1 MLHLPRKKKGLR
13 VSHFITAIDREVI
26 ARKGD
31 KIDDGFIRQL
41 QEMRPG
47 GLTETEPLTET
58 YHLVNMTSLLK
69 ADKYRFMQNLTTKLA
84 KCESVLAA
92 IRINDLISQE
102 LTWLERYRYHY
113 DHTLAVTF
121 LVSLMAAES
130 LADEEEVSRAAFCA
144 LTHDFGISRVPVEVL
159 TKEGPLDEVERNLL
173 SEHPIY
179 GFLLLNYYGLGQPQL
194 NAAVAL
200 EHHENFLKQG
210 YPQAVLSE
218 QPITKFIQIAD
229 TFDSLISSRPYRPA
243 HELSSAIAVVE
254 GRMATGRLDA
264 EACELL
270 KSLVLQ

>member
-1 MLHLPRKKKGLR
+1 MLHLPMKKKGLR

-41 QEMRPG
+41 QEMRPT

-58 YHLVNMTSLLK
+58 YHLVNISSLLK
-69 ADKYRFMQNLTTKLA
+69 ADKYRFIQNLATKLA

-121 LVSLMAAES
+121 FVSLMALRSFE
-130 LADEEEVSRAAFCA
+130 DENGVSQATFCA
-144 LTHDFGISRVPVEVL
+144 LTHDLGMSRVPVEVL
-159 TKEGPLDEVERNLL
+159 TKEGPLDKVEVNLL

-210 YPQAVLSE
+210 YPQAVLPE
-218 QPITKFIQIAD
+218 QSITKLIQIAD

-254 GRMATGRLDA
+254 NRVVSGQLDA
-264 EACELL
+264 EAFALL
-270 KSLVLQ
+270 KSSVLD